1 VRHAADAVGL
11 RAPDAHRASAG
22 YRRDQRY
29 APARLDQIPFNR
41 PYLVGTETGYIEQA
55 VAEGWLSAG
64 GSFSARCERWLAETT
79 GAERAL
85 LTHSCTAA
93 LEAAALLGGFGP
105 GDEVIVPSFTFVS
118 TAAAFAL
125 RGATP
130 VFVDIEPETLN
141 LDPALVEAALTP
153 ATRGIAA
160 VHYAGVGCRMDQLCV
175 LASNH
180 GLALI
185 EDAAQGLMASRDG
198 RALGSFGDLGALSF
212 HETKNVTCGEGGALL
227 INDPELVERAEIIW
241 DKGTNRRRFERGEV
255 DRYTWVDLGS
265 SLGAGAVTAAFL
277 WAQLER
283 AEEITARR
291 LEVWDRYHEAFED
304 LEAAGRLRRP
314 VIPAGCRHNG
324 HMYYLLLP
332 DARGRD
338 EFIAE
343 MRREGILAVFH
354 YVPLHSSPAGA
365 ALGRAAGGLE
375 VTDDVSARLVRLPL
389 WAGMP
394 DADTDRVIA
403 TARRAVSAAV
413 PS

>member
-1 VRHAADAVGL
+1 M
-11 RAPDAHRASAG
+11 
-22 YRRDQRY
+22 
-29 APARLDQIPFNR
+29 DQIPFNR

-64 GSFSARCERWLAETT
+64 GSFSDRCESWLAEAT
-79 GAERAL
+79 GSDRAL

-105 GDEVIVPSFTFVS
+105 GDEVIMPSFTFVS
-118 TAAAFAL
+118 TASAFAL

-141 LDPALVEAALTP
+141 VDPRLVEAAITP
-153 ATRGIAA
+153 ATRAIAV
-160 VHYAGVGCRMDQLCV
+160 VHYAGVGCRIEE
-175 LASNH
+175 LAALADEH
-180 GLALI
+180 GLTLI
-185 EDAAQGLMASRDG
+185 EDAAQGLMASRNG
-198 RALGSFGDLGALSF
+198 RALGTAGKLGALSF

-227 INDPELVERAEIIW
+227 INDPELIERAEILW
-241 DKGTNRRRFERGEV
+241 DKGTNRRQFERGEV
-255 DRYTWVDLGS
+255 DRYTWVELGS

-277 WAQLER
+277 WAQLEC
-283 AEEITARR
+283 AEEITSQR

-304 LEAAGRLRRP
+304 LERSGRLRRP
-314 VIPAGCRHNG
+314 VIPAGCEHNG

-332 DARGRD
+332 DNAGRT

-343 MRREGILAVFH
+343 MRRDGILAVFH
-354 YVPLHSSPAGA
+354 YVPLHSSPAGL
-365 ALGRAAGGLE
+365 ALGRADGELAI
-375 VTDDVSARLVRLPL
+375 TDELSGRLVRLPL

-394 DADTDRVIA
+394 DGDVDRVIE

-413 PS
+413 PG